1 MVGFYMCLC
10 WIVHAIK
17 NAIAAYA
24 AVVNDVEEA
33 DVVVLDTVGEH
44 VITMGDLVKTITVA
58 E

>member
-1 MVGFYMCLC
+1 MCLC

-17 NAIAAYA
+17 TAIAAYA

-44 VITMGDLVKTITVA
+44 VITVGDLVKTITVA